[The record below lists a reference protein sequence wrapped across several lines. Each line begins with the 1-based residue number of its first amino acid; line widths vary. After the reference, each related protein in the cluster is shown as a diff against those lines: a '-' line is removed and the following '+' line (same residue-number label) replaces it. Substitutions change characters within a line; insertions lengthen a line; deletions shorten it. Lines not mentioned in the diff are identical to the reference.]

1 MESPPVAY
9 HLSPVAYHLSF
20 TFLNRSDLSTVMYTH
35 APLRASKLE
44 KKFMTSKRNDIFGS
58 QSLGTPGLKKIG
70 TRLFAQEV

>member
-1 MESPPVAY
+1 
-9 HLSPVAYHLSF
+9 
-20 TFLNRSDLSTVMYTH
+20 MYTH